1 MSLNGLNEMMIGV
14 FGGTFDPP
22 HLGHM
27 ILAEEAYDQLGL
39 DRLLFVLTADPPH
52 KKNQSVSPWDVRLK
66 LLGAAIEGNTRFEL
80 SRIDIDRPPPHYAV
94 DTVKII
100 TYQFPGAGIVYLMGS
115 DSLVELPTW
124 HKPQGFVDACSALG
138 VICRPDFP
146 VNFDI
151 LDAQIPGISA
161 KVKFVDAPLLE
172 IASSEI
178 RERILQNRPY
188 RYYLLPAVYNLVQEL
203 NLYQGD

>member
-1 MSLNGLNEMMIGV
+1 MSLNGLNDLMIGV

-52 KKNQSVSPWDVRLK
+52 KKNQLVSLWDVRLK
-66 LLGAAIEGNTRFEL
+66 LLGAAIDGNSKFEL
-80 SRIDIDRPPPHYAV
+80 SRVDIDRPPPHYAV
-94 DTVKII
+94 DTVKIMAD
-100 TYQFPGAGIVYLMGS
+100 QFPGAEIVYLMGS
-115 DSLVELPTW
+115 DSLIELPTW
-124 HKPQGFVDACSALG
+124 HNPRDFVGKCSSIG
-138 VICRPDFP
+138 VICRPGYP

-151 LDAQIPGISA
+151 LEVQIPGISA
-161 KVKFVDAPLLE
+161 KVKFVDAPLLD

-178 RERILQNRPY
+178 RERIMQNRPY
-188 RYYLLPAVYNLVQEL
+188 RYYLLPKVFQLIQEL
-203 NLYQGD
+203 KLYQGD